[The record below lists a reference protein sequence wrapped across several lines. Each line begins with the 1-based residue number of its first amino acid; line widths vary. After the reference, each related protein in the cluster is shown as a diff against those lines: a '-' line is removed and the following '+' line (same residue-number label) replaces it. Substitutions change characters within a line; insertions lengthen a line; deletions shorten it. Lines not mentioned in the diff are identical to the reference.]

1 MNIFDLQRDL
11 QKEKLSLE
19 ELLTEVKASLVTI
32 NENLEA
38 VDRVAKMFGGKA
50 TSPEHNQEFMAK
62 LRSLLSQ
69 KFSQREV
76 DELIEIIEQ
85 DDVRRLN
92 GKLNKNPASY
102 THQVLA
108 LCYQMRIVNG
118 NIQDH
123 MKDAIKRL
131 REAGH
136 ISVEQSKWF
145 VSQGF

>member
-38 VDRVAKMFGGKA
+38 VDRVAKMFGGKV
-50 TSPEHNQEFMAK
+50 TSPEHNEEFMAK
-62 LRSLLSQ
+62 LRLLLSQ
-69 KFSQREV
+69 KFTRNEV
-76 DELIEIIEQ
+76 DELIQIIQE

-92 GKLNKNPASY
+92 GKLTKTPISF

-108 LCYQMRIVNG
+108 LCYQLRIVNG

-136 ISVEQSKWF
+136 ISEEQSKWF

>member
-1 MNIFDLQRDL
+1 MDLFVLQRDL

-19 ELLTEVKASLVTI
+19 ELLTEVKASLATV

-38 VDRVAKMFGGKA
+38 VDRVVKMFGGQSV
-50 TSPEHNQEFMAK
+50 TSEHNEEFMAK

-69 KFSQREV
+69 KFSRSEV
-76 DELIEIIEQ
+76 DGLMAIIRE
-85 DDVRRLN
+85 DDVRKLN
-92 GKLNKNPASY
+92 GKLTKTPISF

-108 LCYQMRIVNG
+108 LCYQLRIVNG

-123 MKDAIKRL
+123 MKDSIKRL

-136 ISVEQSKWF
+136 ISEEQSKWF

>member
-1 MNIFDLQRDL
+1 MDLFVLQRDL

-19 ELLTEVKASLVTI
+19 ELLTEVKASLATVT
-32 NENLEA
+32 ENLEA
-38 VDRVAKMFGGKA
+38 VDRVAMMFGGQSM
-50 TSPEHNQEFMAK
+50 TSEHNEEFRAK

-69 KFSQREV
+69 KFSRSEV
-76 DELIEIIEQ
+76 DALMEIVRQ
-85 DDVRRLN
+85 DDVRKLN
-92 GKLNKNPASY
+92 GKLTKTPISF

-108 LCYQMRIVNG
+108 LCYQLRIVNG

-123 MKDAIKRL
+123 MKDSIKRL

-136 ISVEQSKWF
+136 ISDEQSKWF